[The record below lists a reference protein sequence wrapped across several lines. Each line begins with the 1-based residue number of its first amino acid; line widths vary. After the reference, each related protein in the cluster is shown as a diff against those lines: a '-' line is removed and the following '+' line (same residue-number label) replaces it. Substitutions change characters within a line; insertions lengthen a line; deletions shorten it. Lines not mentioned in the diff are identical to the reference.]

1 MTVERIIELLNI
13 EHQCILR
20 NTNGNCDRGCGVCDL
35 VQKDTDLDEMYT
47 EAVSILEAQKP
58 RVMPLE
64 AVLQEDIPFWFEY
77 RDPKEWELNEWVLL
91 FDIDFAVGERTG
103 LRGRLTCH
111 LPKTKEYG
119 IEWRCWNTK
128 PTDEQRKAAPWNR

>member
-1 MTVERIIELLNI
+1 MTIERMIELLNI
-13 EHQCILR
+13 EHQCVLR
-20 NTNGNCDRGCGVCDL
+20 NTNDNCNRDCGACDL
-35 VQKDTDLDEMYT
+35 VQDDADLDEMYT

-91 FDIDFAVGERTG
+91 FDTDSVAGERIG
-103 LRGRLTCH
+103 LRGRLSCH
-111 LPKTKEYG
+111 LPWTKDYG
-119 IEWRCWNTK
+119 TEWRCWNTK
-128 PTDEQRKAAPWNR
+128 PSDVQREAIPWP